1 MCKLSF
7 IATRTHGVEV
17 YHFTD
22 IPHVYVIEPVGRHW
36 LFELNEYATRK
47 EAFIDMIATA
57 TYDLERNQRRY
68 K

>member
-7 IATRTHGVEV
+7 IATRTHGTEV
-17 YHFTD
+17 YHFTGLS
-22 IPHVYVIEPVGRHW
+22 HVYVIEPVGRHW
-36 LFELNEYATRK
+36 LFEYNEYATRK
-47 EAFIDMIATA
+47 EAFIDMITTA